1 MNTQRP
7 KADPG
12 IQRFRPFLLL
22 STRPE
27 DDAAEGEREAV
38 ARFGGL
44 RPGEL
49 VQFRVEQETLP
60 ALRLREY
67 SGIILGGGPFNASDD
82 VKSDLQLRVEA
93 DLGRVLDE
101 VLRDDI
107 PFLGLCYGV
116 GTVTTHLG
124 GTVDTTFGEPV
135 GAIDVDVTPEG
146 LRDPLLAGSPAVLRA
161 FVGHKEAVASLPERA
176 VLLASGSAC
185 PVQMFRVG
193 DNCYVTQF
201 HPELDGPGIGARIQ
215 IYRNFGYFAPEET
228 DRLVEDTSRE
238 EISPEVHA
246 IIRRF
251 VDRYAT
257 QSR

>member
-1 MNTQRP
+1 MNTHHTR
-7 KADPG
+7 AEPG
-12 IQRFRPFLLL
+12 SRRFRPFLLL

-38 ARFGGL
+38 ERFGGL
-44 RPGEL
+44 GPDDL
-49 VQFRVEQETLP
+49 VQFRVEQAALP
-60 ALRLREY
+60 TLRLHEY
-67 SGIILGGGPFNASDD
+67 SGIILGGGPFNASDYT
-82 VKSDLQLRVEA
+82 KSDLQLRVEA
-93 DLGRVLDE
+93 DLRRVLDD
-101 VLRDDI
+101 VLREDF

-124 GTVDTTFGEPV
+124 GTVDATFGEPV
-135 GAIDVDVTPEG
+135 GAIYVDVTQEG
-146 LRDPLLAGSPAVLRA
+146 LRDPILAGSPPVLRA
-161 FVGHKEAVASLPERA
+161 FVGHKEAVAALPQGA
-176 VLLASGSAC
+176 VLLASGRAC

-193 DNCYVTQF
+193 ANCYVTQF

-228 DRLVEDTSRE
+228 DRLVADTSRE